1 MGPLPPG
8 KTLVD
13 KYLSLAGKSS
23 GTIPV
28 DLWFSPTHY
37 GPTEERVAEV
47 ITRSLEETGRFT
59 VKGPRNVEWAEY
71 GEKRRAGEM
80 PVFLMGWYPDY
91 LDADDYLEPFSD
103 PNIFDPAKWNDPK
116 MLELVHTEQRVQDP
130 ARRDEAL
137 RAAQDYMADQVPYI
151 PLFQQPQYAATT
163 DKVSGV
169 VLDPIQ
175 IFRFWL
181 LEKTG

>member
-1 MGPLPPG
+1 
-8 KTLVD
+8 
-13 KYLSLAGKSS
+13 
-23 GTIPV
+23 
-28 DLWFSPTHY
+28 
-37 GPTEERVAEV
+37 VAEV
-47 ITRSLEETGRFT
+47 IRRSLEESGRFT
-59 VKGPRNVEWAEY
+59 VRVRNVEWAEY
-71 GEKRRAGEM
+71 GKKRRAGEM

-91 LDADDYLEPFSD
+91 LDPDDYLEPFSD

-130 ARRDEAL
+130 KLRDEAL
-137 RAAQDYMADQVPYI
+137 RDAQAHMADQVPYI
-151 PLFQQPQYAATT
+151 PLFQAPQFAATT